1 MGNKYV
7 DVVITRETK
16 PVSEK
21 GFGTPLVLLT
31 GVDLD
36 YSVYSEIEEV
46 DTTIVV
52 DTNDYKILQRM
63 FGQQPRAK
71 EIEVIGVNMS
81 VGMESAGDETD
92 TADVPV
98 VDVQDHKKARVVEA
112 LNQAIEAGASFYYLV
127 SSDNSDEMIRI
138 LSEYISAQD
147 KLYAATIDSIDIATE
162 LNGMYDNVFFVAH
175 DSRQSYVAEGLVS
188 TIAPRQIGSYTW
200 TFKNIQGVQ
209 AAKFPTTQ
217 ILEFERAN
225 ASVYINEAGVLMN
238 SKGVAISGEYIDNV
252 QATHYIKARMTE
264 NIFRMLAL
272 TEKIPY
278 TDKGIALVVS
288 EIEKVLKHSYNVG
301 IICDDEAGNP
311 EFTITA
317 PKRADI
323 LKNTVA
329 KRILPDVRWRAVVAG
344 AVEKVE
350 IRGVLAL

>member
-71 EIEVIGVNMS
+71 EIEVIGVDLTG
-81 VGMESAGDETD
+81 VDE
-92 TADVPV
+92 AD
-98 VDVQDHKKARVVEA
+98 KKAIVIAKLNEA
-112 LNQAIEAGASFYYLV
+112 VDEGASFYYLL
-127 SSDNSDEMIRI
+127 SSDNSDSMIAI
-138 LSEYISAQD
+138 LADYISTQD
-147 KLYAATIDSIDIATE
+147 KLYAATVDALESVEKLGGA
-162 LNGMYDNVFFVAH
+162 YDNVFLVAH

-188 TIAPRQIGSYTW
+188 TMAPRQIGSYTF
-200 TFKNIQGVQ
+200 TFKNVQGVQ
-209 AAKFPTTQ
+209 AAKFNSTTVSQ
-217 ILEFERAN
+217 FEKAN
-225 ASVYINEAGVLMN
+225 CSVYINEAGVLMN
-238 SKGVAISGEYIDNV
+238 SKGVCTSGEYIDNV

-264 NIFRMLAL
+264 NVFRMLAL
-272 TEKIPY
+272 AEKVPY
-278 TDKGIALVVS
+278 TDTGIALVVS
-288 EIEKVLKHSYNVG
+288 EIEKVLKHSYSVG
-301 IICDDEAGNP
+301 IIADDEAGNP

>member
-16 PVSEK
+16 PVNEK

-31 GVDLD
+31 GVDLA
-36 YSVYSEIEEV
+36 YSVYTEV
-46 DTTIVV
+46 EQIDASIGV
-52 DTNDYKILQRM
+52 DTNDYKVLQRM

-71 EIEVIGVNMS
+71 EIEVIGINL
-81 VGMESAGDETD
+81 TD
-92 TADVPV
+92 ITEEEQKKTAILA
-98 VDVQDHKKARVVEA
+98 KLNEAVE
-112 LNQAIEAGASFYYLV
+112 NGAEFYYLV
-127 SSDNSDEMIRI
+127 SSDNSNGMIKI
-138 LSEYISAQD
+138 LAEYISTQD
-147 KLYAATIDSIDIATE
+147 RLYGATVDSVDIATE

-175 DSRQSYVAEGLVS
+175 DNRQSYVAEGLIS

-200 TFKNIQGVQ
+200 TFKNVQGVQ
-209 AAKFPTTQ
+209 AAKFNMTK
-217 ILEFERAN
+217 IIEFEKAN
-225 ASVYINEAGVLMN
+225 CSVYINEAGVLMN
-238 SKGVAISGEYIDNV
+238 SKGVAVSGEYIDNV

-272 TEKIPY
+272 AEKIPY
-278 TDKGIALVVS
+278 TNKGIALVVA
-288 EIEKVLKHSYNVG
+288 EIEKVLKHSYSVG
-301 IICDDEAGNP
+301 IIADDEAGNP

-329 KRILPDVRWRAVVAG
+329 QRILPDVKWRAVVAG
-344 AVEKVE
+344 AIEKVE

>member
-71 EIEVIGVNMS
+71 EIEVIGVDLTG
-81 VGMESAGDETD
+81 VDE
-92 TADVPV
+92 AD
-98 VDVQDHKKARVVEA
+98 KKAIVIAKLNEA
-112 LNQAIEAGASFYYLV
+112 VDEGASFYYLL
-127 SSDNSDEMIRI
+127 SSDNSDSMIAI
-138 LSEYISAQD
+138 LADYISTQD
-147 KLYAATIDSIDIATE
+147 KLYAATVDALESVEKLGGA
-162 LNGMYDNVFFVAH
+162 YDNVFLVAH

-188 TIAPRQIGSYTW
+188 TMAPRQIGSYTF
-200 TFKNIQGVQ
+200 TFKNVQGVQ
-209 AAKFPTTQ
+209 AAKFNSTTVSQ
-217 ILEFERAN
+217 FEKAN
-225 ASVYINEAGVLMN
+225 CSVYINEAGVLMN
-238 SKGVAISGEYIDNV
+238 SKGVCTSGEYIDNV

-264 NIFRMLAL
+264 SVFRMLAL
-272 TEKIPY
+272 AEKVPY
-278 TDKGIALVVS
+278 TDTGIALVVS
-288 EIEKVLKHSYNVG
+288 EIEKVLKHSYSVG
-301 IICDDEAGNP
+301 IIADDEAGNP

>member
-71 EIEVIGVNMS
+71 EIEVIGVDLTG
-81 VGMESAGDETD
+81 VDE
-92 TADVPV
+92 AD
-98 VDVQDHKKARVVEA
+98 KKAIVIAKLNEA
-112 LNQAIEAGASFYYLV
+112 VDEGASFYYLL
-127 SSDNSDEMIRI
+127 SSDNSDSMIAI
-138 LSEYISAQD
+138 LADYISTQD
-147 KLYAATIDSIDIATE
+147 KLYAATVDALESVEKLGGA
-162 LNGMYDNVFFVAH
+162 YDNVFLVAH

-188 TIAPRQIGSYTW
+188 TMAPRQIGSYTF
-200 TFKNIQGVQ
+200 TFKNVQGVQ
-209 AAKFPTTQ
+209 AAKFNSTTVSQ
-217 ILEFERAN
+217 FEKAN
-225 ASVYINEAGVLMN
+225 CSVYINEAGVLMN

-301 IICDDEAGNP
+301 IIADDEAGNP

>member
-71 EIEVIGVNMS
+71 EIEVIGVDLTG
-81 VGMESAGDETD
+81 VDE
-92 TADVPV
+92 AD
-98 VDVQDHKKARVVEA
+98 KKAIVIAKLNEA
-112 LNQAIEAGASFYYLV
+112 VDEGASFYYLL
-127 SSDNSDEMIRI
+127 SSDNSDSMIAI
-138 LSEYISAQD
+138 LADYISTQD
-147 KLYAATIDSIDIATE
+147 KLYAATVDALESVEKLGGA
-162 LNGMYDNVFFVAH
+162 YDNVFLVAH

-301 IICDDEAGNP
+301 IIADDEAGNP

>member
-7 DVVITRETK
+7 DVVITRESK

-71 EIEVIGVNMS
+71 EIEVIGVDLTG
-81 VGMESAGDETD
+81 VDE
-92 TADVPV
+92 AD
-98 VDVQDHKKARVVEA
+98 KKAIVIAKLNEA
-112 LNQAIEAGASFYYLV
+112 VDEGASFYYLL
-127 SSDNSDEMIRI
+127 SSDNSDSMIAI
-138 LSEYISAQD
+138 LADYISTQD
-147 KLYAATIDSIDIATE
+147 KLYAATVDALESVEKLGGA
-162 LNGMYDNVFFVAH
+162 YDNVFLVAH

-188 TIAPRQIGSYTW
+188 TMAPRQIGSYTF
-200 TFKNIQGVQ
+200 TFKNVQGVQ
-209 AAKFPTTQ
+209 AAKFNSTTVSQ
-217 ILEFERAN
+217 FEKAN
-225 ASVYINEAGVLMN
+225 CSVYINEAGVLMN
-238 SKGVAISGEYIDNV
+238 SKGVCTSGEYIDNV

-264 NIFRMLAL
+264 SVFRMLAL
-272 TEKIPY
+272 AEKVPY
-278 TDKGIALVVS
+278 TNTGIALVVS
-288 EIEKVLKHSYNVG
+288 EIEKVLKHSYSVG
-301 IICDDEAGNP
+301 IIADDEAGNP

>member
-71 EIEVIGVNMS
+71 EIEVIGVDLTG
-81 VGMESAGDETD
+81 VDE
-92 TADVPV
+92 AD
-98 VDVQDHKKARVVEA
+98 KKAIVIAKLNEA
-112 LNQAIEAGASFYYLV
+112 VDEGASFYYLL
-127 SSDNSDEMIRI
+127 SSDNSDSMIAI
-138 LSEYISAQD
+138 LADYISTQD
-147 KLYAATIDSIDIATE
+147 KLYAATVDALESVEKLGGA
-162 LNGMYDNVFFVAH
+162 YDNVFLVAH

-188 TIAPRQIGSYTW
+188 TMAPRQIGSYTF
-200 TFKNIQGVQ
+200 TFKNVQGVQ
-209 AAKFPTTQ
+209 AAKFNSTTVSQ
-217 ILEFERAN
+217 FEKAN
-225 ASVYINEAGVLMN
+225 CSVYINEAGVLMN
-238 SKGVAISGEYIDNV
+238 SKGVCTSGEYIDNV

-264 NIFRMLAL
+264 NVFRMLTLA
-272 TEKIPY
+272 EKVPY
-278 TDKGIALVVS
+278 TDTGIALVVS
-288 EIEKVLKHSYNVG
+288 EIEKVLKHSYSVG
-301 IICDDEAGNP
+301 IIADDEAGNP

>member
-71 EIEVIGVNMS
+71 EIEVIGVDLTG
-81 VGMESAGDETD
+81 VDE
-92 TADVPV
+92 AD
-98 VDVQDHKKARVVEA
+98 KKAIVIAKLNEA
-112 LNQAIEAGASFYYLV
+112 VDEGASFYYLL
-127 SSDNSDEMIRI
+127 SSDNSDSMIAI
-138 LSEYISAQD
+138 LADYISTQD
-147 KLYAATIDSIDIATE
+147 KLYAATVDALESVEKLGGA
-162 LNGMYDNVFFVAH
+162 YDNVFLVAH

-188 TIAPRQIGSYTW
+188 TMAPRQIGSYTF
-200 TFKNIQGVQ
+200 TFKNVQGVQ
-209 AAKFPTTQ
+209 AAKFNSTTVSQ
-217 ILEFERAN
+217 FEKAN
-225 ASVYINEAGVLMN
+225 CSVYINEAGVLMN
-238 SKGVAISGEYIDNV
+238 SKGVCTSGEYIDNV

>member
-71 EIEVIGVNMS
+71 EIEVIGVDLTG
-81 VGMESAGDETD
+81 VDE
-92 TADVPV
+92 AD
-98 VDVQDHKKARVVEA
+98 KKAIVIAKLNEA
-112 LNQAIEAGASFYYLV
+112 VDEGASFYYLL
-127 SSDNSDEMIRI
+127 SSDNSDSMIAI
-138 LSEYISAQD
+138 LADYISTQD
-147 KLYAATIDSIDIATE
+147 KLYAATVDALESVEKLGGA
-162 LNGMYDNVFFVAH
+162 YDNVFLVAH

-188 TIAPRQIGSYTW
+188 TMAPRQIGSYTF
-200 TFKNIQGVQ
+200 TFKNVQGVQ
-209 AAKFPTTQ
+209 AAKFNSTTVSQ
-217 ILEFERAN
+217 FEKAN
-225 ASVYINEAGVLMN
+225 CSVYINEAGVLMN
-238 SKGVAISGEYIDNV
+238 SKGVCTSGEYIDNV

-264 NIFRMLAL
+264 NVFRMLTLA
-272 TEKIPY
+272 EKVPY
-278 TDKGIALVVS
+278 TNTGIALVVS
-288 EIEKVLKHSYNVG
+288 EIEKVLKHSYSVG
-301 IICDDEAGNP
+301 IIADDEAGNP

>member
-71 EIEVIGVNMS
+71 EIEVIGVDLTG
-81 VGMESAGDETD
+81 VDE
-92 TADVPV
+92 AD
-98 VDVQDHKKARVVEA
+98 KKAIVIAKLNEA
-112 LNQAIEAGASFYYLV
+112 VDEGASFYYLL
-127 SSDNSDEMIRI
+127 SSDNSDSMIAI
-138 LSEYISAQD
+138 LADYISTQD
-147 KLYAATIDSIDIATE
+147 KLYAATVDALESVEKLGGA
-162 LNGMYDNVFFVAH
+162 YDNVFLVAH

-188 TIAPRQIGSYTW
+188 TMAPRQIGSYTF
-200 TFKNIQGVQ
+200 TFKNVQGVQ
-209 AAKFPTTQ
+209 AAKFNSTTVSQ
-217 ILEFERAN
+217 FEKAN
-225 ASVYINEAGVLMN
+225 CSVYINEAGVLMN
-238 SKGVAISGEYIDNV
+238 SKGVCTSGEYIDNV

-264 NIFRMLAL
+264 NVFRMLASA
-272 TEKIPY
+272 EKVPY
-278 TDKGIALVVS
+278 TDTGIALVVS
-288 EIEKVLKHSYNVG
+288 EIEKVLKHSYSVG
-301 IICDDEAGNP
+301 IIADDEAGNP

>member
-71 EIEVIGVNMS
+71 EIEVIGVDLTG
-81 VGMESAGDETD
+81 VDE
-92 TADVPV
+92 AD
-98 VDVQDHKKARVVEA
+98 KKAIVIAKLNEA
-112 LNQAIEAGASFYYLV
+112 VDEGASFYYLL
-127 SSDNSDEMIRI
+127 SSDNSDSMIAI
-138 LSEYISAQD
+138 LADYISTQD
-147 KLYAATIDSIDIATE
+147 KLYAATVDALESVEKLGGA
-162 LNGMYDNVFFVAH
+162 YDNVFLVAH

-188 TIAPRQIGSYTW
+188 TMAPRQIGSYTF
-200 TFKNIQGVQ
+200 TFKNVQGVQ
-209 AAKFPTTQ
+209 AAKFNSTTVSQ
-217 ILEFERAN
+217 FEKAN
-225 ASVYINEAGVLMN
+225 CSVYINEAGVLMN
-238 SKGVAISGEYIDNV
+238 SKGVCTSGEYIDNV

-264 NIFRMLAL
+264 SVFRMLAL
-272 TEKIPY
+272 AEKVPY
-278 TDKGIALVVS
+278 TNTGIALVVS
-288 EIEKVLKHSYNVG
+288 EIEKVLKHSYSVG
-301 IICDDEAGNP
+301 IIADDEAGNP

-350 IRGVLAL
+350 IRRVLAL

>member
-71 EIEVIGVNMS
+71 EIEVIGVDLTG
-81 VGMESAGDETD
+81 VDE
-92 TADVPV
+92 AD
-98 VDVQDHKKARVVEA
+98 KKAIVIAKLNEA
-112 LNQAIEAGASFYYLV
+112 VDEGASFYYLL
-127 SSDNSDEMIRI
+127 SSDNSDSMIAI
-138 LSEYISAQD
+138 LADYISTQD
-147 KLYAATIDSIDIATE
+147 KLYAATVDALESVEKLGGA
-162 LNGMYDNVFFVAH
+162 YDNVFLVAH

-188 TIAPRQIGSYTW
+188 AMAPRQIGSYTF
-200 TFKNIQGVQ
+200 TFKNVQGVQ

-301 IICDDEAGNP
+301 IIADDEAGNP

>member
-16 PVSEK
+16 PVNEK

-31 GVDLD
+31 SIDLPYSIYTEMDQVDA
-36 YSVYSEIEEV
+36 SIG
-46 DTTIVV
+46 V
-52 DTNDYKILQRM
+52 DTNDYKVLQRM

-71 EIEVIGVNMS
+71 EIEVIGVDLTDIT
-81 VGMESAGDETD
+81 GDE
-92 TADVPV
+92 
-98 VDVQDHKKARVVEA
+98 QRKAAVIRT
-112 LNQAIEAGASFYYLV
+112 LNDAVGSGAAFYYLV
-127 SSDNSDEMIRI
+127 SSDNSNGMIKI
-138 LSEYISAQD
+138 LAEYISTQD
-147 KLYAATIDSIDIATE
+147 KLYGATIHSIDIATE

-200 TFKNIQGVQ
+200 TFKTVQGVQ

-225 ASVYINEAGVLMN
+225 ASVYIIEAGVLMN

-301 IICDDEAGNP
+301 IIADDEAGNP

>member
-71 EIEVIGVNMS
+71 EIEVIGVDLTG
-81 VGMESAGDETD
+81 VDE
-92 TADVPV
+92 AD
-98 VDVQDHKKARVVEA
+98 KKAIVIAKLNEA
-112 LNQAIEAGASFYYLV
+112 VDEGASFYYLL
-127 SSDNSDEMIRI
+127 SSDNSDSMIAI
-138 LSEYISAQD
+138 LADYISTQD
-147 KLYAATIDSIDIATE
+147 KLYAATVDALESVEKLGGA
-162 LNGMYDNVFFVAH
+162 YDNVFLVAH

-188 TIAPRQIGSYTW
+188 TMAPRQIGSYTF
-200 TFKNIQGVQ
+200 TFKNVQGVQ
-209 AAKFPTTQ
+209 AAKFNSTTVSQ
-217 ILEFERAN
+217 FEKAN
-225 ASVYINEAGVLMN
+225 CSVYINEAGVLMN
-238 SKGVAISGEYIDNV
+238 SKGVCTSGEYIDNV

-264 NIFRMLAL
+264 SVFRMLAL
-272 TEKIPY
+272 AEKVPY
-278 TDKGIALVVS
+278 TNTGIALVVS
-288 EIEKVLKHSYNVG
+288 EIEKVLKHSYSVG
-301 IICDDEAGNP
+301 IIADDEAGNP

>member
-71 EIEVIGVNMS
+71 EIEVIGVDLTG
-81 VGMESAGDETD
+81 VDE
-92 TADVPV
+92 AD
-98 VDVQDHKKARVVEA
+98 KKAIVIAKLNEA
-112 LNQAIEAGASFYYLV
+112 VDEGASFYYLL
-127 SSDNSDEMIRI
+127 SSDNSDSMIAI
-138 LSEYISAQD
+138 LADYISTQD
-147 KLYAATIDSIDIATE
+147 KLYAATVDALESVEKLGGA
-162 LNGMYDNVFFVAH
+162 YDNVFLVAH

-188 TIAPRQIGSYTW
+188 TMAPRQIGSYTF
-200 TFKNIQGVQ
+200 TFKNVQGVQ
-209 AAKFPTTQ
+209 AAKFNSTTVSQ
-217 ILEFERAN
+217 FEKAN
-225 ASVYINEAGVLMN
+225 CSVYINEAGVLMN

>member
-71 EIEVIGVNMS
+71 EIEVIGVDLTG
-81 VGMESAGDETD
+81 VDE
-92 TADVPV
+92 AD
-98 VDVQDHKKARVVEA
+98 KKAIVIAKLNEA
-112 LNQAIEAGASFYYLV
+112 VDEGASFYYLL
-127 SSDNSDEMIRI
+127 SSDNSDSMIAI
-138 LSEYISAQD
+138 LADYISTQD
-147 KLYAATIDSIDIATE
+147 KLYAATVDALESVEKLGGA
-162 LNGMYDNVFFVAH
+162 YDNVFLVAH

-188 TIAPRQIGSYTW
+188 TMAPRQIGSYTF
-200 TFKNIQGVQ
+200 TFKNVQGVQ
-209 AAKFPTTQ
+209 AAKFNSTTVSQ
-217 ILEFERAN
+217 FEKAN
-225 ASVYINEAGVLMN
+225 CSVYINEAGVLMN
-238 SKGVAISGEYIDNV
+238 SKGVCTSGEYIDNV

-264 NIFRMLAL
+264 NVFRMFALA
-272 TEKIPY
+272 EKVPY
-278 TDKGIALVVS
+278 TDTGIALVVS
-288 EIEKVLKHSYNVG
+288 EIEKVLKHSYSVG
-301 IICDDEAGNP
+301 IIADDEAGNP

-323 LKNTVA
+323 LKTTVA

>member
-71 EIEVIGVNMS
+71 EIEVIGVDLTG
-81 VGMESAGDETD
+81 VDE
-92 TADVPV
+92 AD
-98 VDVQDHKKARVVEA
+98 KKAIVIAKLNEA
-112 LNQAIEAGASFYYLV
+112 VDEGASFYYLL
-127 SSDNSDEMIRI
+127 SSDNSDSMIAI
-138 LSEYISAQD
+138 LADYISTQD
-147 KLYAATIDSIDIATE
+147 KLYAATVDALESVEKLGGA
-162 LNGMYDNVFFVAH
+162 YDNVFLVAH

>member
-71 EIEVIGVNMS
+71 EIEVIGVDLTG
-81 VGMESAGDETD
+81 VDE
-92 TADVPV
+92 AD
-98 VDVQDHKKARVVEA
+98 KKAIVIAKLNEA
-112 LNQAIEAGASFYYLV
+112 VDEGASFYYLL
-127 SSDNSDEMIRI
+127 SSDNSDSMIAI
-138 LSEYISAQD
+138 LADYISTQD
-147 KLYAATIDSIDIATE
+147 KLYAATVDALESVEKLGGA
-162 LNGMYDNVFFVAH
+162 YDNVFLVAH

-188 TIAPRQIGSYTW
+188 TMAPRQIGSYTF
-200 TFKNIQGVQ
+200 TFKNVQGVQ
-209 AAKFPTTQ
+209 AAKFNSTTVSQ
-217 ILEFERAN
+217 FEKAN
-225 ASVYINEAGVLMN
+225 CSVYINEAGVLMN
-238 SKGVAISGEYIDNV
+238 SKGVCTSGEYIDNV

-301 IICDDEAGNP
+301 IIADDEAGNP